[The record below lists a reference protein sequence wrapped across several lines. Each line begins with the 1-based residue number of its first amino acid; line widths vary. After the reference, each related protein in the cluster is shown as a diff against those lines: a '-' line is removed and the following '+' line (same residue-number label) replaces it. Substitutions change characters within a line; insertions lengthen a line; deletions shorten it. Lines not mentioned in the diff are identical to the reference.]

1 MATAKGR
8 PRDPDATRTAILN
21 AAEEAFAKHGFAG
34 ARIDA
39 IATASGYNNGLIF
52 RYFTDKLGLY
62 RAVVLR
68 IKANTEAWF
77 ARDLAPLFVSNTADA
92 GEIETVRAV
101 VGTALR
107 WVFDYYLVHVNYRR
121 ILAWEAAEGWS
132 TFALVHA
139 DVKQSWWLE
148 PASRFLARAQA
159 AHVIRAE
166 IDLPMLISDALYI
179 ALLHQWFV
187 PRNELDFPG
196 VDFSSLDALARARE
210 QIVQLILHGIEN
222 HRYYSPT
229 PEGDHQS

>member
-1 MATAKGR
+1 MTTAKGR
-8 PRDPDATRTAILN
+8 PRDPEATRAAILN
-21 AAEEAFAKHGFAG
+21 AAEEDFAKHGFAG
-34 ARIDA
+34 ARIET
-39 IATASGYNNGLIF
+39 IAAASGYNNGLIF

-77 ARDLAPLFVSNTADA
+77 ARDLAPLFVSNTAAA
-92 GEIETVRAV
+92 GDLETVRTV

-107 WVFDYYLVHVNYRR
+107 WVFDFYLAHVNYRR

-139 DVKQSWWLE
+139 DVEQSWWLE
-148 PASRFLARAQA
+148 PASRFLTQAQA
-159 AHVIRAE
+159 AHVIREE
-166 IDLPMLISDALYI
+166 IDIPVLISDALYT

-196 VDFSSLDALARARE
+196 VNFSSPEALAKARE
-210 QIVQLILHGIEN
+210 QIVHMILNGIEK
-222 HRYYSPT
+222 H
-229 PEGDHQS
+229 